1 MESSSLWTPIYRK
14 VSNFGN
20 FVSIYIY
27 IYRIHR
33 WKSFNFPEVISQMG
47 FWSIPGMDGSGIQA
61 QSELSLIERRAG
73 GGRKRRRIVKL
84 DQASIRITISRNGNV
99 SMRPWFI
106 LISLIHTA
114 TSIPISLSLL
124 PRRTKKKRIIARGE
138 RERENSALRIEYI
151 GYMEYKHEWI
161 SFGGFWKRGWSG
173 GWRSG
178 LINQAVDFMVS
189 PLFFIREVCLFVAK
203 LAENFS
209 FFSLSFFFLY
219 RAWRNGKIRAIKRN

>member
-27 IYRIHR
+27 IEFTGEKASTSPKSYRR
-33 WKSFNFPEVISQMG
+33 WVSDQSPVWMGQVFKLKANFPLLKEG
-47 FWSIPGMDGSGIQA
+47 PGEG
-61 QSELSLIERRAG
+61 ERG
-73 GGRKRRRIVKL
+73 GGSSNWIRRRYEL
-84 DQASIRITISRNGNV
+84 RYLEMEMYQCGRDSSSSASSTQLRV
-99 SMRPWFI
+99 P
-106 LISLIHTA
+106 
-114 TSIPISLSLL
+114 LS
-124 PRRTKKKRIIARGE
+124 PSTKNKKKANHREG

-209 FFSLSFFFLY
+209 FFSFSLFFFSLSCVAQ
-219 RAWRNGKIRAIKRN
+219 R